1 MSKLHFRRSREALF
15 EAALIV
21 FAVLV
26 ALGVDK
32 IMEQREELQL
42 AQAALEHVATEI
54 RHNRDELLQ
63 ARESNQAL
71 LNDLGDAVDRY
82 AAGEPLGITG
92 VNYEVALTRGKPH
105 A

>member
-71 LNDLGDAVDRY
+71 LNDLGFRIRKRPLPPPKKKSGAVT
-82 AAGEPLGITG
+82 P
-92 VNYEVALTRGKPH
+92 
-105 A
+105 